1 MAQKFRLVARKVM
14 AGADKGTVKTYAVAK
29 NSGYCDLDKLCNLI
43 SARSSVSSA
52 DVKAVLDSMNWAM
65 SLELKS
71 GNIVK
76 VGELG
81 NFRLGI
87 SSKGVKNAEDFEAG
101 LITGARI
108 LFTPGAS
115 LKNTRSTVT
124 FTPDDQRIVEKEC
137 DKEHVFA

>member
-1 MAQKFRLVARKVM
+1 MAQKFRLVTRKVL
-14 AGADKGTVKTYAVAK
+14 AGTDKDQKKTYAVAK
-29 NSGYCDLDKLCNLI
+29 NSGYCDLVKLCNLI

-65 SLELKS
+65 GMELKS
-71 GNIVK
+71 GNIVQ

-81 NFRLGI
+81 NFRL
-87 SSKGVKNAEDFEAG
+87 SLRSKGVADAADFDAS

-108 LFTPGAS
+108 IFTPGAS
-115 LKNTRSTVT
+115 LRNTRSTVT